1 MTRITTSQIAAIHAT
16 AKAAG
21 LDEEARRALMQSITG
36 KRSSKD
42 LTKDEATRVFKRLK
56 ELAPQP
62 VTRRRPSQT
71 MDGRWAGVLRAL
83 WLSAWNLGIT
93 RSKDDAA
100 LIAFIERQTGISH
113 PKFLLDPADARKA
126 IEGLKQWMTRV
137 AGVDWAYV
145 RDVPVRDDDGNV
157 LGVTKVP
164 DPKRAVIYAQRRML
178 TAAFEQEP
186 VYPAPGDKATDDDLD
201 DLIAGNG
208 EQIRAAQALAE
219 APRSPR
225 RKALRA

>member
-21 LDEEARRALMQSITG
+21 LDEEARRELMQSITG

-71 MDGRWAGVLRAL
+71 MDGRWALVLRAL

-126 IEGLKQWMTRV
+126 IEGLKQWMKRT
-137 AGVDWAYV
+137 AGVDWWYV
-145 RDVPVRDDDGNV
+145 RGVPVRDDDGNV
-157 LGVTKVP
+157 LGFTKVP
-164 DPKRAVIYAQRRML
+164 DPKRAVIYAQFQVLARI
-178 TAAFEQEP
+178 P
-186 VYPAPGDKATDDDLD
+186 YPTVWSWPPENASDDDLD
-201 DLIAGNG
+201 DLISLIG
-208 EQIRAAQALAE
+208 EEIRRAQARAE
-219 APRSPR
+219 APRNPK

>member
-21 LDEEARRALMQSITG
+21 LDEEARRALMQGITG

-42 LTKDEATRVFKRLK
+42 LTRDEATRVFKRLK

-62 VTRRRPSQT
+62 VTKRRPSQT

-126 IEGLKQWMTRV
+126 IEGLKQWIKRT
-137 AGVDWAYV
+137 AGVDWSYA
-145 RDVPVRDDDGNV
+145 RDVPVRDDEGNV
-157 LGVTKVP
+157 LGFQKVP
-164 DPKRAVIYAQRRML
+164 DPKRAVIEAQRRIL
-178 TAAFEQEP
+178 ARIP
-186 VYPAPGDKATDDDLD
+186 YPTCWPWPPENASDDDLD
-201 DLIAGNG
+201 DLIACHG
-208 EQIRAAQALAE
+208 EEIRRARAQAE